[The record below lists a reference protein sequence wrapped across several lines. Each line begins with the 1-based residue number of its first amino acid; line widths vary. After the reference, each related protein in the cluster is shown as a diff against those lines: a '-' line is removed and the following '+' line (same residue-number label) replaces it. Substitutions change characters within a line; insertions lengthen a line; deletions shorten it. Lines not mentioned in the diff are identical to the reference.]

1 MVFKNVLK
9 DKRAA
14 MKFNKYVSEMSRV
27 RRPDLLD
34 WKTLGKGGEA
44 SGVIKH
50 GEGYTCHGVSP

>member
-1 MVFKNVLK
+1 
-9 DKRAA
+9 

-50 GEGYTCHGVSP
+50 GEGYTCHGVSPQRAVWTTC